1 MYLKNDQN
9 RKQRLTSLNHHLVKR
24 KTWDR
29 APVLRQRSWTSLGA
43 LPLSYYLT
51 SGKLFK
57 LIYISL
63 LLNYFFFFL
72 VLNLCK
78 L

>member
-9 RKQRLTSLNHHLVKR
+9 GKQRVTSLNHLLVKR

-29 APVLRQRSWTSLGA
+29 APALRQRSWTSFGA

-57 LIYISL
+57 LTYISL
-63 LLNYFFFFL
+63 LLNYFFFFSRF
-72 VLNLCK
+72 K
-78 L
+78 SM